1 MKEKQLMIQNVIL
14 RNTYLVFA
22 SVNLLLVVTKAF
34 DYKDGIK
41 DIDFVSISFY
51 LIIVSIATYLFFQH
65 KIKCIVTDNELQ
77 IKWSGSRK
85 WYKFPLNSISNV
97 KFNSSRI
104 EINYSDNKKTFT
116 FDFSNKK
123 EKIKVKQFLI
133 KNLESKYQLG

>member
-1 MKEKQLMIQNVIL
+1 MEANKLIIQNVIL

-22 SVNLLLVVTKAF
+22 SVNLLLVVSKAF
-34 DYKDGIK
+34 EYKDSIK

-65 KIKCIVTDNELQ
+65 KIKLIVTDNELQ

-116 FDFSNKK
+116 FDFSNMK